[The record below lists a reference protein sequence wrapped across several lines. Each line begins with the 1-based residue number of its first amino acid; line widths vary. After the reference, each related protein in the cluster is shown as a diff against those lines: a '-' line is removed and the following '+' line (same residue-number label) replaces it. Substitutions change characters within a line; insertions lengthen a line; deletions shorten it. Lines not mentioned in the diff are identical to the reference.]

1 MPEVV
6 MDKKENEHWFMI
18 ESITGDQV
26 SCLHEDKSVILSKEK
41 VTYAI
46 NSLYG
51 YPIYLTIG
59 LYLLINVAK
68 QNAITGVSLI
78 PQS

>member
-1 MPEVV
+1 

-41 VTYAI
+41 VTDVI